1 MEKKTRFTKQIIVAA
16 LGTLLL
22 SAIAIFSYRS
32 VENTIIER
40 EKQSLKSLAKAN
52 AQSFQAG
59 MKAMDNQEPAALFEE
74 VNTIE
79 ESENGRYCIVKNR
92 EGVTVMSKD
101 RDSREI
107 SISHEAG
114 NGCTIDWIYDTSSG
128 TPRRTRKLIAY
139 ETIEIGE
146 EEYSLYIIEDYD
158 KVIQPIEQIAFYFC
172 LLGIIVLVW
181 IAWFIRRISEQ
192 NKTIN

>member
-59 MKAMDNQEPAALFEE
+59 MKAMDNQELAALFEE

-107 SISHEAG
+107 SISHRL
-114 NGCTIDWIYDTSSG
+114 D
-128 TPRRTRKLIAY
+128 L
-139 ETIEIGE
+139 
-146 EEYSLYIIEDYD
+146 
-158 KVIQPIEQIAFYFC
+158 
-172 LLGIIVLVW
+172 
-181 IAWFIRRISEQ
+181 
-192 NKTIN
+192 